1 MATIILC
8 IGSAEDSHIQEVEKN
23 VKLLD
28 NDARIV
34 LFNPLCGGHFIEIT
48 VDSSCELSSS
58 CLIVVDGERIP
69 AESIKSVWYRWK
81 PAVLSADEDLQGMD
95 LAKNFASIFLYS
107 FLYANLM
114 KICIHFS
121 WCKIMRAL

>member
-8 IGSAEDSHIQEVEKN
+8 IGSAEDPHIQEVEKN

-28 NDARIV
+28 NEARTV
-34 LFNPLCGGHFIEIT
+34 LFNPLGGGHFIEIT
-48 VDSSCELSSS
+48 VDSSCEVSSS

-81 PAVLSADEDLQGMD
+81 PAVVSADEDLQGMD
-95 LAKNFASIFLYS
+95 LAKNFDSILLYS

-114 KICIHFS
+114 KNFIYFS
-121 WCKIMRAL
+121 W